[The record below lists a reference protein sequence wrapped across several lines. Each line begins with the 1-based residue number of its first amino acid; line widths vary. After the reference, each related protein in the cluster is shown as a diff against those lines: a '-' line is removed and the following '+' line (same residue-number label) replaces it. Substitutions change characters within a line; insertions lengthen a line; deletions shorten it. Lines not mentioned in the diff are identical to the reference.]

1 MSQQGGTTHR
11 TVKIANRQG
20 LHARPAAEF
29 VKLAKTYKAEIV
41 VAKEEMEVNGKS
53 ILGLMMLAAEYGSEL
68 TIRADGHDAH
78 DALEGLCSLISRGF
92 GEE

>member
-1 MSQQGGTTHR
+1 MSERGATHR
-11 TVKIANRQG
+11 TVKVANKQG

-29 VKLAKTYKAEIV
+29 VKLAKAYDAHIFVT
-41 VAKEEMEVNGKS
+41 KEEVEVNGKS

-78 DALEGLCSLISRGF
+78 DAVEGLCELISRGF